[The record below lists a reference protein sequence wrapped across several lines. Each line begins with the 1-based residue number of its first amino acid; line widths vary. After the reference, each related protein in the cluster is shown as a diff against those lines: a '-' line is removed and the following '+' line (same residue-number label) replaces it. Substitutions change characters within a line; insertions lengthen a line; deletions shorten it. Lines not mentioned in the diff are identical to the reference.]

1 VALKLVLRESQALL
15 GILGRIE
22 AEIQPREAISEE
34 HLGVLE
40 QELVTVAQ
48 KPLKEEWKVVRD
60 GEPVYRLT
68 KYITLAIVSAGMFTE
83 GVLVIRV

>member
-1 VALKLVLRESQALL
+1 MALKLVLRESQALL